1 MAWRL
6 STTTWV
12 CDSEGGL
19 LTPAVDKCTC
29 LGRVYESSLW
39 PTLSITLWPVG
50 LGSSLQ
56 NFKSH
61 MSGMNFWPLGLPIP
75 NLDGS
80 LWNDSQHEEKL
91 VNHLLMQKTLN
102 GLLPPGKHHAGYCS
116 ILASR
121 MLIIL
126 QSIKADHL
134 REKLRLRRDL
144 KLVVRLICD
153 VCHPIARE
161 GWFDG
166 PGWLEFAFFP
176 TFQGASLPNWVI
188 SESMTLSLRGSC
200 PLVKCKG
207 SHAFLFKTSVQ
218 FSSLAQ
224 LCLTPRLHELQ
235 HSRPPCPSPTS
246 RAYSNSCP
254 LSQ

>member
-1 MAWRL
+1 
-6 STTTWV
+6 
-12 CDSEGGL
+12 
-19 LTPAVDKCTC
+19 
-29 LGRVYESSLW
+29 
-39 PTLSITLWPVG
+39 
-50 LGSSLQ
+50 
-56 NFKSH
+56 
-61 MSGMNFWPLGLPIP
+61 MNFWPLGLPIP

-224 LCLTPRLHELQ
+224 LCLTLRLHELQ